1 MNKWYEKSGEMGD
14 VIVSTRIRLARNLKK
29 YPFPHKL
36 NLKER
41 KDINEIVTDVLLNG
55 NSALANR
62 FKVIDLDKLNEV
74 NLVSLVERHL
84 VSPNFISNKESGR
97 LLLLDDETISIMLN
111 EEDHIRIQVMK
122 EGLDLDGTYDL
133 ADKIDLLLGEKLS
146 YAFNSKLGYLTQC
159 PTNLGTGMRAS
170 IMLHLPALQRNGYID
185 RISSNLSKLGLTLR
199 GSYGEGTQAI
209 GALYQIS
216 NQVTLGL
223 SEKDAINNLKNVVL
237 RLVEQER
244 SARKILSKDVKVL
257 DKINRSFGI
266 LLYSKVLS
274 NEEFMNLISNV
285 RLGVSIGE
293 IQNLTYDTISSL
305 IIDVQPATLMKNNG
319 KEMLPF
325 ERDELRASIVRQKLF
340 ENK

>member
-29 YPFPHKL
+29 YPFPYKL
-36 NLKER
+36 NINEK
-41 KDINEIVTDVLLNG
+41 KDINKIVTDVLVGG
-55 NSALANR
+55 NSVLSNR
-62 FKVIDLDKLNEV
+62 FKVIDLDKLNEI

-84 VSPNFISNKESGR
+84 VSPNFISNKDSGR
-97 LLLLDDETISIMLN
+97 LLLLDDETVSIMLN

-133 ADKIDLLLGEKLS
+133 ADKIDLLLGENLS

-185 RISSNLSKLGLTLR
+185 RISSSLSKLGLTLR

-237 RLVEQER
+237 QLVEQER
-244 SARKILSKDVKVL
+244 SARKLLSKDIKVL
-257 DKINRSFGI
+257 DKISRSLGI
-266 LLYSKVLS
+266 LLYSKILS

-285 RLGVSIGE
+285 RLGISIGE
-293 IQNLTYDTISSL
+293 IKDITYDVINHL
-305 IIDVQPATLMKNNG
+305 VIDVQPATLMKNEE
-319 KEMLPF
+319 KEMLPSK
-325 ERDELRASIVRQKLF
+325 RDELRANIVRKRLA

>member
-1 MNKWYEKSGEMGD
+1 
-14 VIVSTRIRLARNLKK
+14 
-29 YPFPHKL
+29 
-36 NLKER
+36 
-41 KDINEIVTDVLLNG
+41 
-55 NSALANR
+55 
-62 FKVIDLDKLNEV
+62 
-74 NLVSLVERHL
+74 
-84 VSPNFISNKESGR
+84 
-97 LLLLDDETISIMLN
+97 
-111 EEDHIRIQVMK
+111 
-122 EGLDLDGTYDL
+122 
-133 ADKIDLLLGEKLS
+133 
-146 YAFNSKLGYLTQC
+146 
-159 PTNLGTGMRAS
+159 
-170 IMLHLPALQRNGYID
+170 MLHLPALQRNGYID

-237 RLVEQER
+237 QLVEQER

>member
-29 YPFPHKL
+29 YPFPYKL
-36 NLKER
+36 NIKEKR
-41 KDINEIVTDVLLNG
+41 DINKIVTDVLVGG
-55 NSALANR
+55 NSVLSNR
-62 FKVIDLDKLNEV
+62 FSVVDLDKLNEI

-97 LLLLDDETISIMLN
+97 LLILDDETVSIMLN

-133 ADKIDLLLGEKLS
+133 ADKIDLLLSENLS

-170 IMLHLPALQRNGYID
+170 IMLHLPALQGNGYID
-185 RISSNLSKLGLTLR
+185 RISSNLSKLGFTLR

-223 SEKDAINNLKNVVL
+223 SEKDAINSLKNVVL
-237 RLVEQER
+237 QLAEQER
-244 SARKILSKDVKVL
+244 SARKILSKDIKIL
-257 DKINRSFGI
+257 DKISRSLGI

-274 NEEFMNLISNV
+274 NEEFMGLISNV

-293 IQNLTYDTISSL
+293 IKGLTYDIISSL
-305 IIDVQPATLMKNNG
+305 IINVQPATLMKNEG
-319 KEMLPF
+319 KEMTPSK
-325 ERDELRASIVRQKLF
+325 RDELRAKIVKQGLF
-340 ENK
+340 KNK